1 MQARGGA
8 RPIRRSAIFA
18 CGLVEEAS
26 THDSRLALATVRA
39 ARRAGAVT
47 LNYTGAAAIE
57 RVRSVSAIAVVDGIT
72 GEQLTVRSRAVI
84 NASGPWVDRVRLL
97 EDPRAKP
104 LTRLSKG
111 VHAVL
116 PLPDGWQAGLALFD
130 DARSAFA
137 VPWQGMLLLGATDTP
152 VDDDAL
158 DAPRADED
166 VAMLLGWFRDVL
178 PDLRADRV
186 VSSFAG
192 FRVLAPGRAGTA
204 RASRRHVIDVGP
216 GGTVSIAGG
225 KLTNHRAI
233 ALDALANLPPEV
245 RPSRLRLSADPL
257 PGALHAGARATV
269 KRRVDARTAA
279 HLLGLYGGEAV
290 RVLAFADTEPN
301 ALEPIH
307 RDGPDIWAQA
317 YFAVDE
323 EMAVKAEDIAARR
336 TTLGL
341 RGLASA
347 QVLDELGRLLGSGPE
362 DARAG
367 SGARPDLSEDPEAR
381 LAERQ
386 LVELGVH
393 AAEVVLATLVAALH
407 LDPAHRQRP
416 LARTHRA
423 EFSALLG
430 LEHQQQV
437 DLHAEHLLHAAD
449 VGPPHLDERVEERAP
464 SLDACR
470 GIDHLVAMNV
480 AAPAL
485 DLVLWVERELLRN
498 DLKTPHRPDIV
509 GADHLIRKT

>member
-1 MQARGGA
+1 MASDPVARRAAAFELLEGEVADLLVIGGGIVGGRVAYEAARAGLKVALIDQGDFGGA
-8 RPIRRSAIFA
+8 TSSASSKLVHGGLRYLATGDMRLVRELQRERAVLRSQIAPHLVRPLSLVLAVERTRSREVAKLVAALTLYAAVSGFRRPRPKLLPRRHAAELVPFDRSAVFA

-26 THDSRLALATVRA
+26 THDSRLALGTVRA

-47 LNYTGAAAIE
+47 LNYAGAAAIE
-57 RVRSVSAIAVVDGIT
+57 RVRSMSAITVVDGTT
-72 GEQLTVRSRAVI
+72 GEHLTVRSRAVI

-97 EDPRAKP
+97 EDPRARP

-130 DARSAFA
+130 DSRSAFA

-152 VDDDAL
+152 VGDDAL

-166 VAMLLGWFRDVL
+166 VAMLLGGFREVL

-192 FRVLAPGRAGTA
+192 FRVLAPGRAGTS

-257 PGALHAGARATV
+257 PGALHARAHATV

-290 RVLAFADTEPN
+290 RVLAFAETEPN

-317 YFAVDE
+317 HFAVDE

-347 QVLDELGRLLGSGPE
+347 QVLDELGRLVVS
-362 DARAG
+362 R
-367 SGARPDLSEDPEAR
+367 ARPL
-381 LAERQ
+381 
-386 LVELGVH
+386 ELDQ
-393 AAEVVLATLVAALH
+393 ALG
-407 LDPAHRQRP
+407 
-416 LARTHRA
+416 RT
-423 EFSALLG
+423 
-430 LEHQQQV
+430 
-437 DLHAEHLLHAAD
+437 
-449 VGPPHLDERVEERAP
+449 
-464 SLDACR
+464 
-470 GIDHLVAMNV
+470 
-480 AAPAL
+480 
-485 DLVLWVERELLRN
+485 
-498 DLKTPHRPDIV
+498 
-509 GADHLIRKT
+509 